1 MKKLD
6 FNFNLKNL
14 DGSEIQDGAAN
25 RILASFIVGQTKG
38 DSLKLFNWGLELYK
52 SGVLE
57 LDKADLLTLK
67 TMIDDIETLTVL
79 AKAQLLEEIIKH
91 I

>member
-14 DGSEIQDGAAN
+14 DGTEIQAAKAN
-25 RILASFIVGQTKG
+25 RILAEFIAGQTKG
-38 DSLKLFNWGLELYK
+38 DPIKLYYWGLELYK

-57 LDKADLLTLK
+57 LDKSDILSLK
-67 TMIDDIETLTVL
+67 TMLSDTETLTVL
-79 AKAQLLEEIIKH
+79 AKGQLLEEFIKH

>member
-6 FNFNLKNL
+6 FNFILKNL
-14 DGSEIQDGAAN
+14 DGTEIQDGAAN

-38 DSLKLFNWGLELYK
+38 DALKLHYWGLELYK

-57 LDKADLLTLK
+57 LDKADILSLK
-67 TMIDDIETLTVL
+67 TIINDTEMLTAL
-79 AKAQLLEEIIKH
+79 AKAQLLEQFIKH